1 VSDGWAISMPLGGAV
16 ATAPLRHAADIEACV
31 ADDRL
36 WLRGTRWDD
45 ALGRSLR
52 KILGADRFH
61 RLAHDQIARWGN
73 ALPSGEL
80 PAGPWTPLKHW
91 LQPAA
96 PATVLPAQVDQ
107 RAPLQFVRSAA
118 EQSANMLL
126 VEFQQWH
133 EYATSAPQ
141 VRLKPLA
148 FAVSDDGYA
157 LIHGEPL
164 PPLAGARYAEADGIA
179 RPLGWD
185 WSPAIDAAVLRTAL
199 SLGSRD
205 VAVFAP
211 DGSYDVVSAD
221 DFVRATRSAVRLT
234 ARELIGG

>member
-1 VSDGWAISMPLGGAV
+1 VSDGWAISMPLDGA
-16 ATAPLRHAADIEACV
+16 AAAASLRHAADIEACV
-31 ADDRL
+31 ANDQL

-45 ALGRSLR
+45 ELGRSLR
-52 KILGADRFH
+52 KILGAERFH
-61 RLAHDQIARWGN
+61 RLAGDQTARWGN
-73 ALPSGEL
+73 SLPSGKL
-80 PAGPWTPLKHW
+80 PLGPWKPLKQW

-96 PATVLPAQVDQ
+96 PATVLPAQLGEC
-107 RAPLQFVRSAA
+107 APLQLVRSAI

-126 VEFQQWH
+126 VKFQHWR

-185 WSPAIDAAVLRTAL
+185 WSPAIDAAVLRTAI
-199 SLGSRD
+199 GIAGRD
-205 VAVFAP
+205 VALFAP
-211 DGSYDVVSAD
+211 DGSYNVVAAD

-234 ARELIGG
+234 ERELIGG